1 VVVSFRPLD
10 YVSIIKC
17 VGILTLLISCL
28 DAQRITTLINPL
40 LNHIRANVLDGESLA
55 RSCFVAQSHGIFS
68 PERVH
73 FFGEFC
79 INARAGTSVVMTRYK
94 TVSEETFTSIR
105 KTNAYRAV
113 VLGYDA
119 LKMLY
124 TSEKVVLKAGTMT

>member
-1 VVVSFRPLD
+1 
-10 YVSIIKC
+10 

-28 DAQRITTLINPL
+28 DAQRIATLINPL
-40 LNHIRANVLDGESLA
+40 LNHIRANMLDGESLA
-55 RSCFVAQSHGIFS
+55 RSCFVAQSQGILS

-79 INARAGTSVVMTRYK
+79 INTRAGTSVVMTRYK
-94 TVSEETFTSIR
+94 TVSEEMFTSIR

-124 TSEKVVLKAGTMT
+124 TSENVVLKAGTMT